1 ARSLVLGR
9 TKRLIGRGEGMA
21 LHIGRHI
28 AALSVAAAAMVAT
41 AATGFAETPLE
52 RGTYL
57 MNSIV
62 ACGNCHTPKGPNGK
76 AIESK
81 ELSGRVPVDGAVF
94 PAAPPKHP
102 AEKETRHGNW
112 AG

>member
-1 ARSLVLGR
+1 MG
-9 TKRLIGRGEGMA
+9 

-62 ACGNCHTPKGPNGK
+62 ACGNCHTPKGPNGNS
-76 AIESK
+76 ALDQADQQQVREID
-81 ELSGRVPVDGAVF
+81 L
-94 PAAPPKHP
+94 
-102 AEKETRHGNW
+102 
-112 AG
+112 